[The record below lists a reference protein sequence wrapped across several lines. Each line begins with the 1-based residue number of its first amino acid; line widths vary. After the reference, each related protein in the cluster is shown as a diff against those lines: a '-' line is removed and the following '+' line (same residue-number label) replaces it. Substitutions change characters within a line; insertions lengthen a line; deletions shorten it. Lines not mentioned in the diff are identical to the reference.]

1 MSIPK
6 EPRQLMINLMYLV
19 LTAMLA
25 LNVSAKIINAF
36 FVINDGIK
44 NSNSI
49 FDDSHVITMTA
60 LEKNVEQDKGRY
72 QPLLD
77 VAKDVAQISKEFNA
91 YVESVRTEMVDA
103 TDGYYPADDRDHPNY
118 PKGYKSKD
126 ITTRILVDQKRGD
139 DLEKRILADRDKI
152 LSRIKTLSGLPGT
165 QINETSI
172 EELSKSISLNISES
186 WKKDKIAKSWAEFTF
201 KQMPLAAVFPL
212 LTQMQNDM
220 KSSESAVIN
229 FLVNQVGLT
238 SFKVDNFIP
247 ISSAVKSYVIEGETY
262 NAEISVGATSKSITE
277 NMSIRVNGSPLSV
290 TEGIGKFTSTTS
302 GTGLKRYKVDVSLK
316 NPTTGLQE
324 TYSKEFEYE
333 VGRRSVTVTAD
344 KMNVFYTGVENPLS
358 VVAAGVSSNDLRVT
372 ASNAT
377 LTPNGAGKYIAK
389 VTGGGGVAKLTI
401 SGGGLNPTNFD
412 FRIKPIPDPV
422 AKLGGSTG
430 GDLGNG
436 VMKAQLGVIAE
447 LSGFDFDARCDIA
460 GFELVY
466 APKREDPI
474 VVINGSG
481 TFTADSKRLLNL
493 AKPGDA
499 YYFNNVR
506 ARCPGD
512 VAGRKINSLVFQI
525 K

>member
-36 FVINDGIK
+36 FVIDGGIK
-44 NSNSI
+44 NSNAI
-49 FDDSHVITMTA
+49 FDDSNLITMMA

-77 VAKDVAQISKEFNA
+77 VAREVHAISKEFNV
-91 YVESVRTEMVDA
+91 YVESIRTEMVDD
-103 TDGYYPADDRDHPNY
+103 TDGYYPADDKHHPNY
-118 PKGYKSKD
+118 PKGYKNKD
-126 ITTRILVDQKRGD
+126 VTTRVLVDEKKGSE
-139 DLEKRILADRDKI
+139 LEARILADREKI
-152 LSRIKTLSGLPGT
+152 LAKIKTLSGLPGT
-165 QINETSI
+165 QINAESI
-172 EELSKSISLNISES
+172 ERLSNSISLNVSEE
-186 WKKDKIAKSWAEFTF
+186 WKKDKVAKSWAEFTF
-201 KQMPLAAVFPL
+201 KQMPLASVFPL
-212 LTQMQNDM
+212 LTKYQNDM

-247 ISSAVKSYVIEGETY
+247 ISSAVKSYVIEGESY

-290 TEGIGKFTSTTS
+290 TDGIGKFSSTTS
-302 GTGLKRYKVDVSLK
+302 GTGIKRYKVDVSLK
-316 NPTTGLQE
+316 NPTTGQQE

-344 KMNVFYTGVENPLS
+344 KMNVFYIGVENPLS
-358 VVAAGVSSNDLRVT
+358 VVAAGVSSNDLRVSAT
-372 ASNAT
+372 NAT

-389 VTGGGGVAKLTI
+389 VSGGGVAKLTI
-401 SGGGLNPTNFD
+401 SGGGLNPTTFD

-430 GDLGNG
+430 GDMGNG

-474 VVINGSG
+474 VVSNAGPS
-481 TFTADSKRLLNL
+481 FNAESKGLLNR

-512 VAGRKINSLVFQI
+512 AAGRKINSLVFQI

>member
-60 LEKNVEQDKGRY
+60 LEKNVEQDRGKY

-126 ITTRILVDQKRGD
+126 IT
-139 DLEKRILADRDKI
+139 
-152 LSRIKTLSGLPGT
+152 

-172 EELSKSISLNISES
+172 EELSKSISLNISEN
-186 WKKDKIAKSWAEFTF
+186 WKKDRIAKSWSEFTF

-290 TEGIGKFTSTTS
+290 TDGIGKFTSTTS

-316 NPTTGLQE
+316 NPTTGEQE

-358 VVAAGVSSNDLRVT
+358 VVAAGVSSNDLRVSAT
-372 ASNAT
+372 NAT

>member
-1 MSIPK
+1 MF
-6 EPRQLMINLMYLV
+6 R
-19 LTAMLA
+19 
-25 LNVSAKIINAF
+25 
-36 FVINDGIK
+36 
-44 NSNSI
+44 
-49 FDDSHVITMTA
+49 
-60 LEKNVEQDKGRY
+60 
-72 QPLLD
+72 
-77 VAKDVAQISKEFNA
+77 
-91 YVESVRTEMVDA
+91 
-103 TDGYYPADDRDHPNY
+103 
-118 PKGYKSKD
+118 KS
-126 ITTRILVDQKRGD
+126 G
-139 DLEKRILADRDKI
+139 
-152 LSRIKTLSGLPGT
+152 
-165 QINETSI
+165 
-172 EELSKSISLNISES
+172 
-186 WKKDKIAKSWAEFTF
+186 KKDKVAKSWAEFTF
-201 KQMPLAAVFPL
+201 KQMPLASVFPL
-212 LTQMQNDM
+212 LTSYQNDM

-247 ISSAVKSYVIEGETY
+247 IASAIKSYVIEGETY
-262 NAEISVGATSKSITE
+262 AAEISVGATSKSITE
-277 NMSIRVNGSPLSV
+277 NMSIRVNGSPLGV
-290 TEGIGKFTSTTS
+290 TDGIGNFKTSTS

-316 NPTTGLQE
+316 NPTTGEQE

-344 KMNVFYTGVENPLS
+344 KMNVFYLGVDNPLS
-358 VVAAGVSSNDLRVT
+358 VVAAGVSSNELRVS
-372 ASNAT
+372 ASNAS

-389 VTGGGGVAKLTI
+389 VSGGGGVAKLTV
-401 SGGGLNPTNFD
+401 SGGGLNPTTFD

-430 GDLGNG
+430 GDIGNG

-466 APKREDPI
+466 APKREDPL
-474 VVINGSG
+474 VVSNVGPS
-481 TFTADSKRLLNL
+481 FNSESRSLLNR

-512 VAGRKINSLVFQI
+512 AAGRKINSLVFQI

>member
-1 MSIPK
+1 
-6 EPRQLMINLMYLV
+6 MYLV

-25 LNVSAKIINAF
+25 LNVSAKIMNAF

-49 FDDSHVITMTA
+49 FDDSNATTMIA
-60 LEKNVEQDKGRY
+60 LEKNVEQDKAKY
-72 QPLLD
+72 QPLLN
-77 VAKDVAQISKEFNA
+77 VAKEVSQISKEFNA
-91 YVESVRTEMVDA
+91 YVESLRTEMVDA
-103 TDGYYPADDRDHPNY
+103 TDGYYPADDNSHPNY
-118 PKGYKSKD
+118 PKGYKNKD
-126 ITTRILVDQKRGD
+126 VTTRILVDEKKGNE
-139 DLEKRILADRDKI
+139 LEARILADREKI
-152 LSRIKTLSGLPGT
+152 LSKIKSLSGLPGT
-165 QINETSI
+165 QINAESI
-172 EELSKSISLNISES
+172 ELLSKSISLNISED

-201 KQMPLAAVFPL
+201 KQMPLASVFPL
-212 LTQMQNDM
+212 LTKYQNDM
-220 KSSESAVIN
+220 KSSESAIIN
-229 FLVNQVGLT
+229 YLVNQVGLT

-262 NAEISVGATSKSITE
+262 NADISVGATSKSITE
-277 NMSIRVNGSPLSV
+277 NLSIRVNGSPLNV
-290 TEGIGKFTSTTS
+290 TDGIGKFTSNTS
-302 GTGLKRYKVDVSLK
+302 GTGLKKYKVDVSLK
-316 NPTTGLQE
+316 NPTTGEQE

-344 KMNVFYTGVENPLS
+344 KMNVFYIGVENPLS
-358 VVAAGVSSNDLRVT
+358 VVAAGVSSNDLRVS
-372 ASNAT
+372 ANNAT
-377 LTPNGAGKYIAK
+377 LTPNGPGKYIAK
-389 VTGGGGVAKLTI
+389 VSGGGGVAKLTI
-401 SGGGLNPTNFD
+401 SGGGLNPTTFD

-422 AKLGGSTG
+422 AKLSGSTG
-430 GDLGNG
+430 GDIGNG
-436 VMKAQLGVIAE
+436 VIKAQLGVIAE
-447 LSGFDFDARCDIA
+447 LAGFDFDARCEIA

-481 TFTADSKRLLNL
+481 TFTSESKGLLNR

-512 VAGRKINSLVFQI
+512 VTSRKINSLVFQI

>member
-49 FDDSHVITMTA
+49 FDDSNAITMTA
-60 LEKNVEQDKGRY
+60 LEKNVEQDKAKY
-72 QPLLD
+72 QLLLD
-77 VAKDVAQISKEFNA
+77 VAREVHQISKEFNV
-91 YVESVRTEMVDA
+91 YVESIRTEMVDA
-103 TDGYYPADDRDHPNY
+103 TDGYYPADDKSHPNY
-118 PKGYKSKD
+118 PKGYKNKD
-126 ITTRILVDQKRGD
+126 VTTRLLVDEKRGN
-139 DLEKRILADRDKI
+139 DLESRILADREKI
-152 LSRIKTLSGLPGT
+152 LAKIKTLSGLSGT
-165 QINETSI
+165 QINAESI
-172 EELSKSISLNISES
+172 EKLSSSISLNVSEE
-186 WKKDKIAKSWAEFTF
+186 WKKDKVAKSWAEFTF
-201 KQMPLAAVFPL
+201 KQMPLASVFPL
-212 LTQMQNDM
+212 LTSYQNDM

-247 ISSAVKSYVIEGETY
+247 IASAIKSYVIEGETY
-262 NAEISVGATSKSITE
+262 AAEISVGATSKSITE
-277 NMSIRVNGSPLSV
+277 NMSIRVNGSPLGV
-290 TEGIGKFTSTTS
+290 TDGIGNFKTSTS

-316 NPTTGLQE
+316 NPTTGEQE

-344 KMNVFYTGVENPLS
+344 KMNVFYLGVDNPLS
-358 VVAAGVSSNDLRVT
+358 VVAAGVSSNELRVS
-372 ASNAT
+372 ASNAS

-389 VTGGGGVAKLTI
+389 VSGGGGVAKLTV
-401 SGGGLNPTNFD
+401 SGGGLNPTTFD

-430 GDLGNG
+430 GDIGNG

-466 APKREDPI
+466 APKREDPL
-474 VVINGSG
+474 VVSNVGPS
-481 TFTADSKRLLNL
+481 FNSESRSLLNR

-512 VAGRKINSLVFQI
+512 AAGRKINSLVFQI

>member
-36 FVINDGIK
+36 FVINSGIK
-44 NSNSI
+44 NSNAI
-49 FDDSHVITMTA
+49 FDDSNLITMSA
-60 LEKNVEQDKGRY
+60 LEKNVEQDRGRY

-77 VAKDVAQISKEFNA
+77 VAKEVQQISKEFNA
-91 YVESVRTEMVDA
+91 YVESLRTEMVDA
-103 TDGYYPADDRDHPNY
+103 TDGYYPADDEMHPNY
-118 PKGYKSKD
+118 PKGFKD
-126 ITTRILVDQKRGD
+126 KDVTTRILVEEEKGNE
-139 DLEKRILADRDKI
+139 LEAKILGNREKILA
-152 LSRIKTLSGLPGT
+152 RIKSLSGLPGT
-165 QINETSI
+165 QINDESI
-172 EELSKSISLNISES
+172 EKLSNSISLNVSEE
-186 WKKDKIAKSWAEFTF
+186 WKKDKVAKSWAEFTF
-201 KQMPLAAVFPL
+201 KQMPLASVFPL
-212 LTQMQNDM
+212 LTKYQNDM

-247 ISSAVKSYVIEGETY
+247 ISSALKSYVIEGEAY
-262 NAEISVGATSKSITE
+262 AADISVGATSKSITE
-277 NMSIRVNGSPLSV
+277 NMSIRVNGTPLKV
-290 TEGIGKFTSTTS
+290 TDGIGIFKTSTS
-302 GTGLKRYKVDVSLK
+302 GTGIKRYKVDISLK
-316 NPTTGLQE
+316 NPTTGKQE
-324 TYSKEFEYE
+324 TFSKDFEYE

-344 KMNVFYTGVENPLS
+344 KMNVFYMGVENPLS
-358 VVAAGVSSNDLRVT
+358 VVAAGVSSNDLRVS

-377 LTPNGAGKYIAK
+377 LTPNGPGKFIAK
-389 VTGGGGVAKLTI
+389 VSGGGGVAKLTI
-401 SGGGLNPTNFD
+401 SGGGLNPTSFD

-430 GDLGNG
+430 GDIGNG
-436 VMKAQLGVIAE
+436 VMKAQQGIIAE
-447 LSGFDFDARCDIA
+447 LAGFDFDARCEIA

-466 APKREDPI
+466 VPKREDPM
-474 VVINGSG
+474 VVSNPGPAFNAESRG
-481 TFTADSKRLLNL
+481 LLNR

-506 ARCPGD
+506 AKCPGD
-512 VAGRKINSLVFQI
+512 LAGRKINSMVFQI

>member
-77 VAKDVAQISKEFNA
+77 VAKDVSQISKEFNA

-118 PKGYKSKD
+118 PRGYKSKD

-139 DLEKRILADRDKI
+139 ELEKRILADRERI
-152 LSRIKTLSGLPGT
+152 LTRIKTLSGLSGT

-186 WKKDKIAKSWAEFTF
+186 WKKDKIAKSWSEFTF

-324 TYSKEFEYE
+324 TYSKDFEYE

-344 KMNVFYTGVENPLS
+344 KMNVFLH
-358 VVAAGVSSNDLRVT
+358 
-372 ASNAT
+372 
-377 LTPNGAGKYIAK
+377 
-389 VTGGGGVAKLTI
+389 
-401 SGGGLNPTNFD
+401 
-412 FRIKPIPDPV
+412 
-422 AKLGGSTG
+422 
-430 GDLGNG
+430 
-436 VMKAQLGVIAE
+436 
-447 LSGFDFDARCDIA
+447 RC
-460 GFELVY
+460 
-466 APKREDPI
+466 
-474 VVINGSG
+474 
-481 TFTADSKRLLNL
+481 
-493 AKPGDA
+493 
-499 YYFNNVR
+499 
-506 ARCPGD
+506 
-512 VAGRKINSLVFQI
+512 
-525 K
+525 